1 MKHTHFLLIIAL
13 ALLVGCKDNKESEIT
28 NGGKIVLPGNGGSTG
43 DNGSAAPSVDFEFKR
58 IAPLMVEFTNKST
71 GCKSY
76 KWDFGDGTW
85 SEGKDATHE
94 FEQTG
99 YDYPV
104 TLTGTTSD
112 GQKLSKRY
120 TIALTTPDVWI
131 TGYTYY
137 KIPVENRYYKLDFK
151 DDNWLPS
158 DWDWFT
164 QYSPLLASGDL
175 PYSYSFNNPQ
185 MLIKPE
191 THEYYTVTVYS
202 NTSASGSGTDTKHLT
217 IKMKVSDILQYPPE
231 LRYETSSTGATKV
244 GITFG
249 YDY

>member
-1 MKHTHFLLIIAL
+1 MKHTHLLIIAL
-13 ALLVGCKDNKESEIT
+13 ALILVGCKDKKESEIT
-28 NGGKIVLPGNGGSTG
+28 NGGSYVLPGNGGNSG
-43 DNGSAAPSVDFEFKR
+43 DNGGTSSAPSVDFEFKR

-104 TLTGTTSD
+104 TLTATTND
-112 GQKLSKRY
+112 GNKISKRY
-120 TIALTTPDVWI
+120 IIELTTPEVYI
-131 TGYTYY
+131 TGFTMYAIPYENKYY
-137 KIPVENRYYKLDFK
+137 KIYVEDSSFAFYETQ
-151 DDNWLPS
+151 
-158 DWDWFT
+158 FT
-164 QYSPLLASGDL
+164 THYTPLLASSDL
-175 PYSYSFNNPQ
+175 PHYEPLYNPKKLVNYEKYSYYKV
-185 MLIKPE
+185 LV
-191 THEYYTVTVYS
+191 YYAS
-202 NTSASGSGTDTKHLT
+202 NANDNGTKCLT
-217 IKMKVSDILQYPPE
+217 IKMNIDDILQYPPE